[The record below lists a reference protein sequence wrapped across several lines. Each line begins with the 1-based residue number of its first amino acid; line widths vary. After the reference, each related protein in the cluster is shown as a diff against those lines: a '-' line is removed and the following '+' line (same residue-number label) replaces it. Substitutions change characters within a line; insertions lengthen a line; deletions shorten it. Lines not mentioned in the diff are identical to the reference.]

1 MLTMLTKLKS
11 LWNSEWPFVWT
22 VIKQLFIPAVIAA
35 LYGIFDWVSSSK
47 GDFSLAAYLKITLPA
62 LFFIMWFVGLYERAK
77 KKNTDKESFEN
88 INTGIQ
94 SLTEIVKELQ
104 TSPHSHS
111 PAPTP
116 IQLGTTFSAS
126 LITEA
131 FTIFKTGHKLA
142 ALLQAGV
149 AFEHALRSFAVSRGV
164 EDAEQMPLLRILQKI
179 DFLLPQGWEG
189 EFHML
194 RKIRNQLAH
203 ASEQEIEHIEPEF
216 VLNTYAMAIGVLNDN
231 NPA

>member
-1 MLTMLTKLKS
+1 MLTKSKS
-11 LWNSEWPFVWT
+11 LWNSEWPFVWA
-22 VIKQLFIPAVIAA
+22 VIKQLFIPAIIAA

-47 GDFSLAAYLKITLPA
+47 GNFSIAAYLKITLPA

-77 KKNTDKESFEN
+77 KKNADKESFEN

-104 TSPHSHS
+104 TSPHSRS

-116 IQLGTTFSAS
+116 VQLGTTFSAS

-131 FTIFKTGHKLA
+131 FTIFKEGHKLA

-149 AFEHALRSFAVSRGV
+149 AFEHALRSFAVRRGV

-203 ASEQEIEHIEPEF
+203 ASEQEIERIEPEF
-216 VLNTYAMAIGVLNDN
+216 VLNTYATAIGVLNDN